1 MLVALSSGLII
12 VFHLQGA
19 SSRNLGRN
27 GSKERAVHH
36 LLQRLLLLRF
46 WMDSCNTMKQMTELR
61 NMSAAAS
68 WVTRLAGLAARSG
81 PIASLRE
88 SACMEAVSANF
99 LTAVEL

>member
-1 MLVALSSGLII
+1 
-12 VFHLQGA
+12 
-19 SSRNLGRN
+19 
-27 GSKERAVHH
+27 
-36 LLQRLLLLRF
+36 
-46 WMDSCNTMKQMTELR
+46 MKQMTELR